1 MDSKDINRLF
11 ATIDKGKY
19 DDEFYIHFESNVLC
33 DAFKQ
38 WYTKAIG
45 HTCCSGKGC
54 KLLDVTSW
62 NEVRQL
68 KKEFESISDKSV

>member
-11 ATIDKGKY
+11 ATIDKGT
-19 DDEFYIHFESNVLC
+19 DDGFYIHFESNALC

-54 KLLDVTSW
+54 KLLNVTSW
-62 NEVRQL
+62 SEIRQL
-68 KKEFESISDKSV
+68 KQEYESVSGKSV